1 MSRPYAFINERT
13 TTYATVREEAV
24 MSNRAGQK
32 FDQLN
37 IHILNSVV
45 LPGQLVIV
53 GDDSTQSC
61 TSEEAEL
68 MRSATQVREAMIGR
82 SPQGNEFM
90 LRNFD
95 LVKSI
100 LSYGSIGIGSAS
112 GGWKLHM
119 DAVKDTLERIERLH
133 RDYLASRS
141 DAARRLFISGR
152 QILFKK
158 LDAQLAGIAKFGT
171 GLQHAMSIKK
181 MLGISTKS
189 YLHTGEI
196 AGYAQ
201 KVAKIS
207 RMSGHLAKGTY
218 VGIALDVSATALAI
232 VEACSM
238 GREDECRKAKFVQSS
253 KLAIGV
259 GGALKGGEMG
269 ARLGIKLCPVPG
281 IHPMAVAT
289 KIACTIIGG
298 AAGAYIGGDRGGA
311 TGEWLGELI
320 YTAADERP

>member
-1 MSRPYAFINERT
+1 MSKPYAFINERI
-13 TTYATVREEAV
+13 TTYATLREEAA

-68 MRSATQVREAMIGR
+68 MRNATQVREAMIGR

-95 LVKSI
+95 LVKSM

-119 DAVKDTLERIERLH
+119 DTIKDTLERIERLH

-158 LDAQLAGIAKFGT
+158 LDAQLAGIAKYGT
-171 GLQHAMSIKK
+171 GLQHARSIKK

-238 GREDECRKAKFVQSS
+238 GREDECRKAKFVETV
-253 KLAIGV
+253 KLAGGV
-259 GGALKGGEMG
+259 TGALAGGTYG
-269 ARLGIKLCPVPG
+269 LRLGLKVCRLPLNNPLTG
-281 IHPMAVAT
+281 AATVA
-289 KIACTIIGG
+289 CGIIGG
-298 AAGAYIGGDRGGA
+298 AIGAYALGTGVAGAGGYA
-311 TGEWLGELI
+311 GELV
-320 YTAADERP
+320 YTAVDQP